1 MKEYVHRPYNRELAV
16 QYAHK
21 WAFGRNPAF
30 TDFEELGGDCTNFAS
45 QCIYA
50 GAGVMNPTP
59 TYGWYYYDLHHRAPA
74 WTGVIYLY
82 QFLTENRGI
91 GPYADEVPLEQVEP
105 GDVIQLRLT
114 GRRVFHHSPVV
125 VSRVNPATLRNTL
138 VAAHSIDSDN
148 RPLSTYAIEEMRC
161 LHILGVRSLE
171 KVWVPGS

>member
-1 MKEYVHRPYNRELAV
+1 
-16 QYAHK
+16 
-21 WAFGRNPAF
+21 
-30 TDFEELGGDCTNFAS
+30 
-45 QCIYA
+45 
-50 GAGVMNPTP
+50 MNPTP

-125 VSRVNPATLRNTL
+125 VSRGNPATLRNTL

>member
-59 TYGWYYYDLHHRAPA
+59 TYGWYYSDLHHRAPA

-82 QFLTENRGI
+82 QVLTENRGI

-125 VSRVNPATLRNTL
+125 VSRGNPATLRNTL

-148 RPLSTYAIEEMRC
+148 RPLSTYASVEMRC
-161 LHILGVRSLE
+161 LHILGVRSLDT
-171 KVWVPGS
+171 VWVPGS

>member
-30 TDFEELGGDCTNFAS
+30 TDFEELGGDCTNIAC

-50 GAGVMNPTP
+50 GAGVMIPSP

-125 VSRVNPATLRNTL
+125 VSRGNPATLRNTL

>member
-1 MKEYVHRPYNRELAV
+1 MLERIPYDRRAAV
-16 QYAHK
+16 AYAHQ
-21 WAFGRNPAF
+21 WAYGRNPGF
-30 TDFEELGGDCTNFAS
+30 YDYEEIGGDCTNFAS

-50 GAGVMNPTP
+50 GAVVMNPTP

-125 VSRVNPATLRNTL
+125 VSRGNPATLRNTL